1 MKKKLSL
8 GRRLKFA
15 YAAFK
20 HADKVLHGLVL
31 EQKYCGS
38 VKPSTIDNYIHMVK
52 ITYIDTDG
60 QEKQR
65 RLSIT

>member
-1 MKKKLSL
+1 MKKLSMKE
-8 GRRLKFA
+8 RLKFA

-20 HADKVLHGLVL
+20 HADKALYGIPISQ
-31 EQKYCGS
+31 EYYGAIP
-38 VKPSTIDNYIHMVK
+38 PSQVEPLLYAIK

-65 RLSIT
+65 RLKLV